1 LAEIFE
7 SMVTAQ
13 SVKELREKTG
23 AGMMDAK
30 KALEESGGDTE
41 KAIEWLRKK
50 GQQIALKKQSERT
63 AHEGVVESYIHS
75 NSRVGVLLELNCETD
90 FVARNSEFKSLA
102 HDIAMHIA
110 AMNPRFI
117 ASGDVPV
124 EVIEKEKEIEREKLH
139 NEGKSADMIEKI
151 LEGKMNKFFSD
162 VCLMNQLFVKDDSQT
177 IQDIVNSATAKLGE
191 KVVIRRFSRYS
202 LESEPTACSIKE

>member
-1 LAEIFE
+1 MI
-7 SMVTAQ
+7 TAQ
-13 SVKELREKTG
+13 AVKELREKTG
-23 AGMMDAK
+23 AAMMDAK
-30 KALEESGGDTE
+30 RSLEESGGDTE

-63 AHEGVVESYIHS
+63 AHEGLIESYIHG
-75 NSRVGVLLELNCETD
+75 NGRVGVLLEKNCETD

-102 HDIAMHIA
+102 HDIAMHIV
-110 AMNPRFI
+110 AMSPRFI
-117 ASGDVPV
+117 TSGDVPN

-139 NEGKSADMIEKI
+139 NEGKPVDMIEKI

-202 LESEPTACSIKE
+202 LETESIICAIKE